1 MPKKNILY
9 FKIICYKYSLLKG
22 ILIMSD
28 EYDITTKLEKEVLEW
43 VVENYGNIEAVTPRM
58 LIKIMDMKQNEPD
71 RWKEMANI
79 KFGA

>member
-1 MPKKNILY
+1 
-9 FKIICYKYSLLKG
+9 
-22 ILIMSD
+22 MSD

-71 RWKEMANI
+71 RWKESCQYKIWSINI
-79 KFGA
+79 SII

>member
-1 MPKKNILY
+1 
-9 FKIICYKYSLLKG
+9 
-22 ILIMSD
+22 MSD
-28 EYDITTKLEKEVLEW
+28 EYDVTTKLEKEVLEW

-79 KFGA
+79 KFGV

>member
-9 FKIICYKYSLLKG
+9 FKIICYKYSLLRG